1 MSDILL
7 FDTSVKTVTTVVDEG
22 EIKFSAYENQ
32 NTISDSNEII
42 AFVQVKENTPALIS
56 YKLGD
61 R

>member
-7 FDTSVKTVTTVVDEG
+7 FDTNAKTVTKVADG

-32 NTISDSNEII
+32 NAITDSNEII
-42 AFVQVKENTPALIS
+42 AFVQTKESTPALIS
-56 YKLGD
+56 YKLGE